1 MHGVLIM
8 VGPVHVGAEVRRQIE
23 NLVADYAHA
32 IDDDRL
38 EEWPEFFVD
47 ECSYRII
54 NRDNHE
60 KGMRIGVM
68 DCSSKGMLQDRILA
82 LREANV
88 FEPHCYRHIQSASR
102 ISRSDETVFQV
113 ETSFLVVRTMQE
125 GDMSVF
131 CAGKFLDEIV
141 FEDDKPLFK
150 KRLVVTDSNRIH
162 TLIVIPI

>member
-8 VGPVHVGAEVRRQIE
+8 AGSVYVGAEVRRQIE

-60 KGMRIGVM
+60 KGMPIGVM
-68 DCSSKGMLQDRILA
+68 DCSSKGIKTVSLPCGRRMFMSPIATVIFNPRAVFLA
-82 LREANV
+82 AMKTFFRWKHLSLLFGRCRRVTCLYSVPESSWT
-88 FEPHCYRHIQSASR
+88 R
-102 ISRSDETVFQV
+102 
-113 ETSFLVVRTMQE
+113 SFLKTISLCLKKGLLSRTQ
-125 GDMSVF
+125 
-131 CAGKFLDEIV
+131 IV
-141 FEDDKPLFK
+141 FI
-150 KRLVVTDSNRIH
+150 R
-162 TLIVIPI
+162 